1 MLKKCESCSLRA
13 VKMLTNDMKDGFYYC
28 IAKQY
33 PCEIITECQYI
44 VTIEGDMAEWIS
56 MKDGTYNAYCSNC
69 GHERGSKAWNYRD
82 YNYCPQCG
90 KRMRM
95 DGEQK

>member
-1 MLKKCESCSLRA
+1 MTDKCKSCVAKETRF
-13 VKMLTNDMKDGFYYC
+13 MTNMETYDVC
-28 IAKQY
+28 ILHQY
-33 PCEIITECQYI
+33 PCDMITECQYI

-95 DGEQK
+95 DGDTNG